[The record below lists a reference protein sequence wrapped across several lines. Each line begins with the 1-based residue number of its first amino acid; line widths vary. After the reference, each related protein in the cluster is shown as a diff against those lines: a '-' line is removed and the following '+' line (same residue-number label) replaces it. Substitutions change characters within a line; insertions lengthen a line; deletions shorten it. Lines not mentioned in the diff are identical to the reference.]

1 MRSTLTMEISIESIH
16 EVDLADGAMLEVEL
30 VGVHLP
36 FGDLDVIL
44 SLLLGTL
51 DLVPLVT
58 GLYGSLV
65 RRDKRVFIT
74 LLHITVFIFF
84 FGRLITHCPKSS

>member
-1 MRSTLTMEISIESIH
+1 MEISIESIH

-44 SLLLGTL
+44 LLGTL
-51 DLVPLVT
+51 NLVPLVT

>member
-1 MRSTLTMEISIESIH
+1 MEISIESIH

-65 RRDKRVFIT
+65 RRDKRVFSVYHSASYHCLY
-74 LLHITVFIFF
+74 LL
-84 FGRLITHCPKSS
+84 LWQTHHSLS

>member
-1 MRSTLTMEISIESIH
+1 
-16 EVDLADGAMLEVEL
+16 MLEVEL

-36 FGDLDVIL
+36 FSDLDVVL
-44 SLLLGTL
+44 SLLLGTF

-58 GLYGSLV
+58 GLYSELV

-74 LLHITVFIFF
+74 T
-84 FGRLITHCPKSS
+84 TAK